1 MTSFNID
8 SLFKIDAQE
17 PYPDLSSPT
26 FWKETEE
33 WLLEKYY
40 GLRKT
45 ENLIDMMARDLY
57 VACEGYM
64 SMEDARENI
73 VKALQ

>member
-1 MTSFNID
+1 MTSFNVD
-8 SLFKIDAQE
+8 LLFKIEPEE

-26 FWKETEE
+26 YWKEMEK
-33 WLLEKYY
+33 WLLDKYY
-40 GLRKT
+40 GQPKT
-45 ENLIDMMARDLY
+45 DRLIDMMARDLY

-73 VKALQ
+73 VKAL

>member
-1 MTSFNID
+1 MKSFNVD
-8 SLFKIDAQE
+8 SLFKFE
-17 PYPDLSSPT
+17 VEESYPDMSSPK
-26 FWKETEE
+26 FWKEMEE
-33 WLLEKYY
+33 WLLNKYY

-45 ENLIDMMARDLY
+45 ENLIDLMARDLY

-73 VKALQ
+73 VKALR